1 MTTNANRRGREER
14 EPDTTVVSSFT
25 TTALSFS
32 LSCWLPRSVKRGE
45 KSINEFDCSPP
56 PPLPFSLSTFYIP
69 EDFSAA
75 HTALLNRLDGWCRY
89 ASYCWR
95 TRQEEEEEFEM
106 EPMKSMRAFIKRKKK
121 GEMKWGVHLDETVRL
136 AFNWGEEINETR
148 ANSSL
153 RQTWRRNENK
163 CDWQNKKRRRRRK
176 IKKRKEKKRERKK
189 IQGPYGW
196 REWCLRGS
204 PDRTTAF
211 V

>member
-1 MTTNANRRGREER
+1 M
-14 EPDTTVVSSFT
+14 SLI
-25 TTALSFS
+25 AL
-32 LSCWLPRSVKRGE
+32 
-45 KSINEFDCSPP
+45 PP